1 MCAMIQIRNIIKSFF
16 IFQDQLRFK
25 KIKGVFK
32 CRVRGFP
39 DVINIIKMEKKLN
52 SIVSP

>member
-16 IFQDQLRFK
+16 IFKDQLRFSNF
-25 KIKGVFK
+25 KGVLK
-32 CRVRGFP
+32 CKVRGFP
-39 DVINIIKMEKKLN
+39 DVINRIKMEKKLY